1 MPDLCAGLDW
11 LEPEQFPAWR
21 RRLELERRAYNL
33 TLHRQKALGTLLAF
47 WGAEG
52 LFPSD
57 AAVAE
62 LAGVSE
68 RTVRRARMDA
78 RDLGLL
84 TWQRT
89 RKLVAGRWRQG
100 PNRYNVLIPASPV
113 CSAGQAG
120 RQRPASKKKEAIQAG
135 HAALAQFT
143 GEAMMLPD
151 LLAARRRVIE
161 ARMLGGWRG

>member
-1 MPDLCAGLDW
+1 MPTALAGLDW
-11 LEPEQFPAWR
+11 LEPEEFPAWR
-21 RRLELERRAYNL
+21 RRLELERRGHNL

-57 AAVAE
+57 AAVAG

-68 RTVRRARMDA
+68 RTVRRARVDA
-78 RDLGLL
+78 RELGLL

-100 PNRYNVLIPASPV
+100 ANRYSVVIPAGPV
-113 CSAGQAG
+113 RPGGQRG
-120 RQRPASKKKEAIQAG
+120 RPRQVSKKQEARYKEGTALVALTQA
-135 HAALAQFT
+135 AA
-143 GEAMMLPD
+143 GMPD
-151 LLAARRRVIE
+151 LLAARRQVIA
-161 ARMLGGWRG
+161 ARLLTGWRG